1 VSITGWCL
9 RMRLKSCGAVLAI
22 SLGSLLGV
30 AAAASASASASAKVL
45 LVGSY
50 HGVAGGY
57 SSLQTAVD
65 AAHPGDWILV
75 GPGDYK
81 ESGNRVPV
89 GAAGDDLAGAAV
101 LVTTADLHIRGMD
114 RNSVVIDGTKAG
126 APQCSPAAADQDL
139 GAADPAGQ
147 PMGRNGIVVFKASGS
162 VVENLSACN
171 FLTGSSGGGNAIW
184 WDGGGSTGTQGLGR
198 FWGSYLS
205 ATSTFYQ
212 SADGPLGSYGIYAS
226 NVYGPGMIARAY
238 ASNMGDSGL
247 YVGACPD
254 CNVTLDHTHAEYNDV
269 GYSGTNSG
277 GHLVIENSEFDDNQ
291 SGVVT
296 NSANND
302 DAPSPQDG
310 ACPDGQTGP
319 TGSRSCWFFEHN
331 YVHDNNTANAP
342 SFGFAALAPVGT
354 GVVIA
359 GGRDDTVIH
368 NVVTN
373 NGAWGILTIPF
384 PDIGNPPA
392 VASCGGGIHL
402 ALGGLLGDQSLCY
415 YDDFG
420 NEIADNALSGN
431 GSFHN
436 LTNGDLA
443 EASNPEDPG
452 NCWFGNQRPAGQGL
466 VSTAPPLLQLTHG
479 VCGIPNLGAAFV
491 SPLGL
496 NVICDSQ
503 FLATLL
509 AGVSCPTIP
518 SLLGLPGE
526 FDYPRATKVAMPA
539 MPAQP
544 TMANPCSGA
553 PANPWCVGRRSV
565 REPA

>member
-1 VSITGWCL
+1 V
-9 RMRLKSCGAVLAI
+9 VLATCV
-22 SLGSLLGV
+22 LGLLGLPG
-30 AAAASASASASAKVL
+30 SAQAKVL

-50 HGVAGGY
+50 HGIAGGY
-57 SSLQTAVD
+57 TSVQAAVD
-65 AAHPGDWILV
+65 AAQPGDWILI

-81 ESGNRVPV
+81 ESGNRVPD

-101 LVTTADLHIRGMD
+101 LVTTPDLHIRGMN
-114 RNSVVIDGTKAG
+114 RNTVMIDGTKAG
-126 APQCSPAAADQDL
+126 TPECSSAAGDQDL
-139 GAADPAGQ
+139 GDSGPDGN
-147 PMGRNGIVVFKASGS
+147 PLGRNGLVVYKAAGS

-171 FLTGSSGGGNAIW
+171 FLTGDHGGNAIW
-184 WDGGGSTGTQGLGR
+184 WDGGDSTGTQQLGD

-205 ATSTFYQ
+205 ATSTFYG
-212 SADGPLGSYGIYAS
+212 GPDSLVGSYGIYAS
-226 NVYGPGMIARAY
+226 NVYGPGTITEVY
-238 ASNMGDSGL
+238 ASNMADSGL

-254 CNVTLDHTHAEYNDV
+254 CNVTLDRAHAEHNDV

-277 GHLVIENSEFDDNQ
+277 GNLLIENSEFNDNQ

-296 NSANND
+296 NSANDD

-310 ACPDGQTGP
+310 ACPNGETGP
-319 TGSRSCWFFEHN
+319 TGSRSCWLFEHN
-331 YVHDNNTANAP
+331 YVHDNNNPNVPNVGLAT
-342 SFGFAALAPVGT
+342 LAPVGT

-359 GGRDDTVIH
+359 GGRNDTVIH
-368 NVVTN
+368 NVITD
-373 NGAWGILTIPF
+373 NGAWGVLTIPF
-384 PDIGNPPA
+384 PDIENPPA
-392 VASCGGGIHL
+392 VASCGGGIGIPL
-402 ALGGLLGDQSLCY
+402 DGLLGAQTLCY

-420 NEIADNALSGN
+420 NEIADNAVSGN
-431 GSFHN
+431 GSFGN

-479 VCGIPNLGAAFV
+479 LCGIPNAGAAFV

-503 FLATLL
+503 FLATLI
-509 AGVSCPTIP
+509 AGFSCPVVG
-518 SLLGLPGE
+518 SLLGLTPSL
-526 FDYPRATKVAMPA
+526 FDYPRATDITMPA

-544 TMANPCSGA
+544 TMKNPCSGA
-553 PANPWCVGRRSV
+553 PANPWCKNG
-565 REPA
+565 

>member
-1 VSITGWCL
+1 
-9 RMRLKSCGAVLAI
+9 MRLWRAALAGSVLGVI
-22 SLGSLLGV
+22 CLLGLP
-30 AAAASASASASAKVL
+30 ALAPAKVL

-50 HGVAGGY
+50 RGVAGGY
-57 SSLQTAVD
+57 SSLQAAVD

-75 GPGDYK
+75 GPGDHK

-89 GAAGDDLAGAAV
+89 GAAGDDEAGAAV
-101 LVTTADLHIRGMD
+101 LVTTPDLRIRGMN
-114 RNSVVIDGTKAG
+114 RNTVVIDGTKPG
-126 APQCSPAAADQDL
+126 APQCSAAAADQDF
-139 GAADPAGQ
+139 GASDPSGEA
-147 PMGRNGIVVFKASGS
+147 MGRNGIVVYKASGT

-171 FLTGSSGGGNAIW
+171 FLTGADGGGNEIW

-198 FWGSYLS
+198 FWGSYLN
-205 ATSTFYQ
+205 ATSTYYA
-212 SADGPLGSYGIYAS
+212 SADGALASYGVYAS
-226 NVYGPGMIARAY
+226 NVYGPGTITKAY

-254 CNVTLDHTHAEYNDV
+254 CNVTLNQTHAEFNDV

-310 ACPDGQTGP
+310 ACPNGETGP

-331 YVHDNNTANAP
+331 YVHDNNNANAP

-368 NVVTN
+368 NVVSG

-384 PDIGNPPA
+384 PDIGNPPG
-392 VASCGGGIHL
+392 VASCGGGIHIP
-402 ALGGLLGDQSLCY
+402 LGGLLGDQSFCY

-420 NEIADNALSGN
+420 NEIADNAVSGN
-431 GSFHN
+431 GSFGN

-452 NCWFGNQRPAGQGL
+452 NCWLGNERPAGEGQA
-466 VSTAPPLLQLTHG
+466 STAPPLLQVTHG
-479 VCGIPNLGAAFV
+479 VCGIPNLGAALV

-503 FLATLL
+503 FLATLIPS
-509 AGVSCPTIP
+509 VSCPSVP
-518 SLLGLPGE
+518 SLLGLPGI
-526 FDYPRATKVAMPA
+526 FVYPRPTNVVLPA
-539 MPAQP
+539 MPAQT
-544 TMANPCSGA
+544 TMTNPCSGA
-553 PANPWCVGRRSV
+553 PANPWCGT
-565 REPA
+565 PARDQHHLTSSRIRMPDRNE